1 MFVDHVEIE
10 VSAGDG
16 GNGAV
21 TFRKEKYVP
30 RGGPSGGDGGKGGSI
45 IMEVDPHLSTLLDFR
60 YKHVYKA
67 VRGGDGQNKDMFGKD
82 GPDLVLKVPPGTS
95 VYNRETDE
103 LVADLT
109 ALDARAVIAKG
120 GVGGK
125 GNAHFATSVRQAPK
139 FAQNG
144 EPGIHKLLRLE
155 LKLLADVGLL
165 GYPSVGKSTLIA
177 AISAA
182 RPKIADYPFTTLIP
196 NLGVVEVAQNQTF
209 VMADLPGLIEG
220 ASEGIGLGHQFLR
233 HVERTRLLV
242 HMLDMSGTTG
252 RDPLDDFRIINKEL
266 ALYSERMAAL
276 PQIIALNKMDVAPD
290 QAEVDRVRA
299 ALEVEGHTVFQISA
313 ATHLNLKPLLFF
325 IWDRLIELKSIPEP
339 VSEEPVRIIA
349 EEREDFRRWTVNK
362 NEEDGA
368 WEVVG
373 KGLQRMVSMTD
384 LDNEFALS
392 RLQRTLEKI
401 GVNKKLIEMGVED
414 GDTVRIGAI
423 EFNYDSDEVEDR
435 YR

>member
-10 VSAGDG
+10 VKAGDG

-30 RGGPSGGDGGKGGSI
+30 RGGPSGGDGGRGGSI
-45 IMEVDPHLSTLLDFR
+45 IMEVDLHLSTLLDFR

-67 VRGGDGQNKDMFGKD
+67 VRGSDGQYKDMFGKD
-82 GPDLVLKVPPGTS
+82 GPDLILKVPPGTA
-95 VYNRETDE
+95 VYDKETHE
-103 LVADLT
+103 LITDLT
-109 ALDARAVIAKG
+109 ALNMRYVIAKG

-144 EPGIHKLLRLE
+144 EPGVERSLILE

-196 NLGVVEVAQNQTF
+196 NLGVVEVAPNQTF

-242 HMLDMSGTTG
+242 HMLDMSETTG
-252 RDPLDDFRIINKEL
+252 RDPLDDFRIINREL
-266 ALYSERMAAL
+266 ELYSERMAAL
-276 PQIIALNKMDVAPD
+276 PQIIALNKMDVAPPRE
-290 QAEVDRVRA
+290 EVDRVRK
-299 ALEVEGHTVFQISA
+299 ALEIEGHTVFEISA

-325 IWDRLIELKSIPEP
+325 IWERLEELKAIPDP
-339 VSEEPVRIIA
+339 VSEEPVRIVA
-349 EEREDFRRWTVNK
+349 EDREDYRRWTVTK
-362 NEEDGA
+362 IEDEKV
-368 WEVVG
+368 WVVEG
-373 KGLQRMVSMTD
+373 RGLQRMVSMTD
-384 LDNEFALS
+384 LDNEYALS

-414 GDTVRIGAI
+414 GDTVRIGKI
-423 EFNYDSDEVEDR
+423 EFNYDSDDIEDR